1 MKRTI
6 IIAAAIIYCTF
17 ASAQKAETI
26 ESFISTSHEP
36 EWYARQI
43 EAWQKKVDANPKD
56 EWAWRNLFRA
66 TNYHEMFTTGYGDED
81 KSPSAA
87 IIQKMEKAIPDS
99 YALNLCKGRYCLRS
113 DSAAMRGDNIYRAIE
128 LMPKEVCAEDV
139 NYLACRL
146 WSIDPENPKV
156 GELFRQA
163 YHMKYYP
170 TRIMHYNMNML
181 RSMQPEALYFANGDV
196 LLGPMKMMQDALEE
210 RTDVTVVPISY
221 LHSPNYLQALFRKL
235 GIKPKSFDVQDYGNQ
250 YGEDWFK
257 HFEADIIM
265 YLIKESKRPTY
276 FSTDILS
283 QTCLDKDSIYNEGLL
298 LKYSPR
304 KYDNFAVAMHNVREV
319 YHLEYL
325 AEPDL
330 VYDSWVTSQQLDLN
344 HVTLLSHLVSK
355 FRKKGEAEQ
364 ADRLHDI
371 LGKCIERCQL
381 FDHPDAKAAIIEKF
395 KKDTEEKE

>member
-36 EWYARQI
+36 EWYALQI
-43 EAWQKKVDANPKD
+43 EAWQKKVDADSKD

-66 TNYHEMFTTGYGDED
+66 TNYHEIFTTGYGDED

-87 IIQKMEKAIPDS
+87 IIQKMEKTIPDS

-113 DSAAMRGDNIYRAIE
+113 DSAAIRGDNIYRAIE
-128 LMPKEVCAEDV
+128 LMPEEVCAEDV

-163 YHMKYYP
+163 YIMKYYP

-196 LLGPMKMMQDALEE
+196 LLGPMKMMQEALEE
-210 RTDVTVVPISY
+210 RTDVTVIPISY

-235 GIKPKSFDVQDYGNQ
+235 DIKPKSFDVQDYGNQ

-304 KYDNFAVAMHNVREV
+304 KYDNFAVAMHNAREV

-371 LGKCIERCQL
+371 LRLTVERSRIFADEQTK
-381 FDHPDAKAAIIEKF
+381 KAYMEDF
-395 KKDTEEKE
+395 EKEVKQ

>member
-6 IIAAAIIYCTF
+6 IIAAAVVHCAF

-43 EAWQKKVDANPKD
+43 EAWQKKVDADSEN

-81 KSPSAA
+81 QSPSAD

-128 LMPKEVCAEDV
+128 LMPEEVCAEDV

-146 WSIDPENPKV
+146 WSIDPENQKV

-163 YHMKYYP
+163 YRMKYYP

-196 LLGPMKMMQDALEE
+196 LLGPMKMMQAALDE
-210 RTDVTVVPISY
+210 RTDVTVIPLSY
-221 LHSPNYLQALFRKL
+221 LHSPNYLQALFRRL
-235 GIKPKSFDVQDYGNQ
+235 DIKPKTFNVEDYGQ

-283 QTCLDKDSIYNEGLL
+283 QTILDKDSIYNEGLL

-355 FRKKGEAEQ
+355 FRKKGEIEQ

-371 LGKCIERCQL
+371 LRLTVERSRIFADEQTK
-381 FDHPDAKAAIIEKF
+381 KAYMEDF
-395 KKDTEEKE
+395 EKEVKQ

>member
-6 IIAAAIIYCTF
+6 IIAAALACCAF
-17 ASAQKAETI
+17 SSAQRAETI
-26 ESFISTSHEP
+26 ESFISTDHEP

-43 EAWQKKVDANPKD
+43 EAWQQEVNADPKD

-66 TNYHEMFTTGYGDED
+66 TNYHEMFTTGYGDEET
-81 KSPSAA
+81 SPSAD
-87 IIQKMEKAIPDS
+87 IIRRMEKAIPDS

-128 LMPKEVCAEDV
+128 LMPEEVCAEDV

-146 WSIDPENPKV
+146 WSIDPENTKV
-156 GELFRQA
+156 GELFRKA
-163 YHMKYYP
+163 YRMKYYP
-170 TRIMHYNMNML
+170 ARIMHYNLNML
-181 RSMQPEALYFANGDV
+181 RSMEPGALYFANGDV
-196 LLGPMKMMQDALEE
+196 LLGPMKMMQAALDE
-210 RTDVTVVPISY
+210 RTDVTVIPLSY
-221 LHSPNYLQALFRKL
+221 LHSPNYLQALFRRL
-235 GIKPKSFDVQDYGNQ
+235 DIKPKTFNVEDYGQ
-250 YGEDWFK
+250 YGEDWAK
-257 HFEADIIM
+257 HFEADIIL

-276 FSTDILS
+276 FSTDILTH
-283 QTCLDKDSIYNEGLL
+283 TCLDKDSIYNEGLL

-355 FRKKGEAEQ
+355 FRKKGEVEQ

-371 LGKCIERCQL
+371 LRLTVERSRIFADEQTK
-381 FDHPDAKAAIIEKF
+381 KAYMEDF
-395 KKDTEEKE
+395 EKEVKQ

>member
-6 IIAAAIIYCTF
+6 IIAAAFVYCAF

-26 ESFISTSHEP
+26 ESFISTKHQP

-43 EAWQKKVDANPKD
+43 EAWQKKVDAYPKD

-66 TNYHEMFTTGYGDED
+66 TNYHEMFTTGIGDEEN
-81 KSPSAA
+81 SLSAD
-87 IIQKMEKAIPDS
+87 IIQKMEQIIPDS
-99 YALNLCKGRYCLRS
+99 YALNLCKGRYCLSS
-113 DSAAMRGDNIYRAIE
+113 DSAARRGDNIYRAIE
-128 LMPKEVCAEDV
+128 LMPEDVCAEDV

-146 WSIDPENPKV
+146 WNIDPENPKV

-163 YHMKYYP
+163 YSMKYYP
-170 TRIMHYNMNML
+170 SRIMHYNMNML

-210 RTDVTVVPISY
+210 RTDVIVIPISY
-221 LHSPNYLQALFRKL
+221 LHSPNYLQALYRRL
-235 GIKPKSFDVQDYGNQ
+235 GIKPKKFDVQDYGNRHS
-250 YGEDWFK
+250 EEWFK
-257 HFEADIIM
+257 YYEADIIM
-265 YLIKESKRPTY
+265 YLIKESRRPTY

-298 LKYSPR
+298 LKYSPK
-304 KYDNFAVAMHNVREV
+304 KYDNFGVAMHNVKEV

-325 AEPDL
+325 TEPDL
-330 VYDSWVTSQQLDLN
+330 VYDEWITSQQLDLN
-344 HVTLLSHLVSK
+344 HVTLLSHLVSR
-355 FRKKGEAEQ
+355 FRKKGEAKQ
-364 ADRLHDI
+364 ADHLYDI

-381 FDHPDAKAAIIEKF
+381 FEHPDAKAAIIEKF

>member
-26 ESFISTSHEP
+26 ESFISTDHEP

-43 EAWQKKVDANPKD
+43 EAWQQKVDADPKD

-66 TNYHEMFTTGYGDED
+66 TNYHEMFTTGYGDEET
-81 KSPSAA
+81 SPSAD
-87 IIQKMEKAIPDS
+87 IIRRMEKAIPDS

-128 LMPKEVCAEDV
+128 LMPEEVCAEDV

-146 WSIDPENPKV
+146 WSIDPENTKV
-156 GELFRQA
+156 GELFRKA
-163 YHMKYYP
+163 YRMKYYP
-170 TRIMHYNMNML
+170 ARIMHYNLNML
-181 RSMQPEALYFANGDV
+181 RSMEPGALYFANGDV
-196 LLGPMKMMQDALEE
+196 LLGPMKMMQAALDE
-210 RTDVTVVPISY
+210 RTDVTVIPLSY
-221 LHSPNYLQALFRKL
+221 LHSPNYLQALFRRL
-235 GIKPKSFDVQDYGNQ
+235 DIKPKTFNVEDYGQ
-250 YGEDWFK
+250 YGEDWEK
-257 HFEADIIM
+257 HFEADIIL

-283 QTCLDKDSIYNEGLL
+283 HTCLDKDSIYNEGLL

-304 KYDNFAVAMHNVREV
+304 QYDNFSVAMKNVREV

-344 HVTLLSHLVSK
+344 HPTLLSHMVGK
-355 FRKKGEAEQ
+355 FRRNGETEL
-364 ADRLHDI
+364 ADRLHGI
-371 LGKCIERCQL
+371 LRTVVERSRI
-381 FDHPDAKAAIIEKF
+381 FADEES
-395 KKDTEEKE
+395 KKLYMEDFEKEVGKKE

>member
-26 ESFISTSHEP
+26 ESIISTSHEP
-36 EWYARQI
+36 ESEWYARQI
-43 EAWQKKVDANPKD
+43 EAWQKKVDADPKD

-128 LMPKEVCAEDV
+128 LMPEEVCAEDV
-139 NYLACRL
+139 NFLACRL
-146 WSIDPENPKV
+146 WSIDPENQKV

-181 RSMQPEALYFANGDV
+181 RSMQPKALYFANGDV

-210 RTDVTVVPISY
+210 RTDVTVIPISY

-235 GIKPKSFDVQDYGNQ
+235 DIKPKSFDVQDYGNQ
-250 YGEDWFK
+250 FGEDWYK

-355 FRKKGEAEQ
+355 FRKKGEIEQ

-371 LGKCIERCQL
+371 LRLTVERSRIFADEQTK
-381 FDHPDAKAAIIEKF
+381 KAYMEDF
-395 KKDTEEKE
+395 EKEVKQ

>member
-1 MKRTI
+1 
-6 IIAAAIIYCTF
+6 
-17 ASAQKAETI
+17 
-26 ESFISTSHEP
+26 
-36 EWYARQI
+36 
-43 EAWQKKVDANPKD
+43 
-56 EWAWRNLFRA
+56 
-66 TNYHEMFTTGYGDED
+66 
-81 KSPSAA
+81 
-87 IIQKMEKAIPDS
+87 
-99 YALNLCKGRYCLRS
+99 
-113 DSAAMRGDNIYRAIE
+113 
-128 LMPKEVCAEDV
+128 
-139 NYLACRL
+139 
-146 WSIDPENPKV
+146 
-156 GELFRQA
+156 
-163 YHMKYYP
+163 
-170 TRIMHYNMNML
+170 ML

-196 LLGPMKMMQDALEE
+196 LLGPMKMMQNALEE
-210 RTDVTVVPISY
+210 RTDITIVPISY
-221 LHSPNYLQALFRKL
+221 LHSPNYLQVLFRKL

-250 YGEDWFK
+250 FGEDWYK

-355 FRKKGEAEQ
+355 FRKKGEIEQ

-371 LGKCIERCQL
+371 LRLTVVRSRIFADEQTK
-381 FDHPDAKAAIIEKF
+381 KAYMEDF
-395 KKDTEEKE
+395 EKEVKQ

>member
-43 EAWQKKVDANPKD
+43 EAWQKKVDADPKD

-81 KSPSAA
+81 KSPSAD
-87 IIQKMEKAIPDS
+87 IIKKMEKAIPDS

-128 LMPKEVCAEDV
+128 LMPEEVCAEDV

-146 WSIDPENPKV
+146 WSIDPENQKV

-163 YHMKYYP
+163 YRMKYYP

-196 LLGPMKMMQDALEE
+196 LLGPMKMMQEALEE

-221 LHSPNYLQALFRKL
+221 LHSPNYLQVLFRKL

-250 YGEDWFK
+250 FGEDWYK

-355 FRKKGEAEQ
+355 FRKKGEIEQ

-371 LGKCIERCQL
+371 LRLTVERSRIFADEQTK
-381 FDHPDAKAAIIEKF
+381 KAYMEDF
-395 KKDTEEKE
+395 EKEVKQ

>member
-6 IIAAAIIYCTF
+6 IIAATIIYCTF
-17 ASAQKAETI
+17 ASAQKTETI
-26 ESFISTSHEP
+26 ESFISTSYQP
-36 EWYARQI
+36 EWYAPQI
-43 EAWQKKVDANPKD
+43 EAWQKKVDADPKD

-128 LMPKEVCAEDV
+128 LMPEEVCAEDV

-163 YHMKYYP
+163 YRMKYYP

-181 RSMQPEALYFANGDV
+181 RSMQPEALYFANGDI
-196 LLGPMKMMQDALEE
+196 LLGPMKMMQEALEE
-210 RTDVTVVPISY
+210 RTDVTVIPISY

-250 YGEDWFK
+250 YGDDWYK

-283 QTCLDKDSIYNEGLL
+283 QTILDKDSIYNEGLL

-304 KYDNFAVAMHNVREV
+304 QYNNFDVAMHNVREV

-355 FRKKGEAEQ
+355 FRKKGETEQ

-371 LGKCIERCQL
+371 LRLTVERSRIFADEQTK
-381 FDHPDAKAAIIEKF
+381 KAYMEDF
-395 KKDTEEKE
+395 EKEVKQ

>member
-43 EAWQKKVDANPKD
+43 EAWQKKVDADPEN

-81 KSPSAA
+81 KSPSAD

-128 LMPKEVCAEDV
+128 LMPEEVCAEDV
-139 NYLACRL
+139 DYLACRL

-163 YHMKYYP
+163 YRMRYYP
-170 TRIMHYNMNML
+170 TRIMHYNLNML

-210 RTDVTVVPISY
+210 RTDITVIPISY
-221 LHSPNYLQALFRKL
+221 LHSPNYLQVLFRKL
-235 GIKPKSFDVQDYGNQ
+235 GIKPKSFDVQDYGNK
-250 YGEDWFK
+250 YGDDWFK

-355 FRKKGEAEQ
+355 FRKKGEVEQ

-371 LGKCIERCQL
+371 LRLTVERSRIFADEQTK
-381 FDHPDAKAAIIEKF
+381 KAYMEDF
-395 KKDTEEKE
+395 EKEVKQ

>member
-26 ESFISTSHEP
+26 ESIISASHEP
-36 EWYARQI
+36 EWYALQI
-43 EAWQKKVDANPKD
+43 EAWQKKVDADPKD

-66 TNYHEMFTTGYGDED
+66 TNYHEMFTTGFGDEEN
-81 KSPSAA
+81 SPSAD
-87 IIQKMEKAIPDS
+87 IIHKMEQAIPDS

-113 DSAAMRGDNIYRAIE
+113 DSAAMRGDNIYRAIA
-128 LMPKEVCAEDV
+128 LMPEEVCAEDV
-139 NYLACRL
+139 NYLACQL

-210 RTDVTVVPISY
+210 RTDVNVIPISY

-235 GIKPKSFDVQDYGNQ
+235 DIKPKSFDVQDYGNQ
-250 YGEDWFK
+250 YGEDWYK

-283 QTCLDKDSIYNEGLL
+283 QTCLDKDSIYNEGLV
-298 LKYSPR
+298 LKYSP
-304 KYDNFAVAMHNVREV
+304 KPYDNFSVAMHNVKEV
-319 YHLEYL
+319 YNLEYL

-330 VYDSWVTSQQLDLN
+330 VYDDWETSGMTDMN
-344 HVTLLSHLVSK
+344 HVTLLANLISK
-355 FRKKGEAEQ
+355 FRKKGEIAQAEH
-364 ADRLHDI
+364 LHNI
-371 LGKCIERCQL
+371 LNKCLYRCGKQ
-381 FDHPDAKAAIIEKF
+381 FPAKAQEYFDNLLKEQI
-395 KKDTEEKE
+395 EEK

>member
-81 KSPSAA
+81 KSPSAD

-128 LMPKEVCAEDV
+128 LMPEEVCAEDV

-163 YHMKYYP
+163 YRMKYYP

-221 LHSPNYLQALFRKL
+221 LHSPNYLQALCRKL

-250 YGEDWFK
+250 FGEDWFK

-276 FSTDILS
+276 FSTDILTH
-283 QTCLDKDSIYNEGLL
+283 TCLDKDSIYNEGLL

-371 LGKCIERCQL
+371 LRLTVERSRIFADEQTK
-381 FDHPDAKAAIIEKF
+381 KAYMEDF
-395 KKDTEEKE
+395 EKEVKQ

>member
-43 EAWQKKVDANPKD
+43 EAWQQEVNADPKD

-66 TNYHEMFTTGYGDED
+66 TNYHEMFTTGYGDEET
-81 KSPSAA
+81 SPSAD
-87 IIQKMEKAIPDS
+87 IIRRMEKAIPDS

-128 LMPKEVCAEDV
+128 LMPEEVCAEDV

-163 YHMKYYP
+163 YRMKYYP
-170 TRIMHYNMNML
+170 ARIMHYNLNML
-181 RSMQPEALYFANGDV
+181 RSMEPGALYFANGDV
-196 LLGPMKMMQDALEE
+196 LLGPMKMMQEALDE
-210 RTDVTVVPISY
+210 RTDVTVIPLSY
-221 LHSPNYLQALFRKL
+221 LHSPNYLQALYRRL
-235 GIKPKSFDVQDYGNQ
+235 GIKPGIFSAQDYGQ
-250 YGEDWFK
+250 YGADWAK

-265 YLIKESKRPTY
+265 YLMKECKRPTY
-276 FSTDILS
+276 FSTDILTH
-283 QTCLDKDSIYNEGLL
+283 TCLDKDSIYNEGLL

-304 KYDNFAVAMHNVREV
+304 QYDNFSVAMKNVREV

-330 VYDSWVTSQQLDLN
+330 VYDSWITSHQLDLN
-344 HVTLLSHLVSK
+344 HPTLLSHLVEK
-355 FRKKGEAEQ
+355 FRRNGETEL
-364 ADRLHDI
+364 ADRLHGI
-371 LGKCIERCQL
+371 LRTVVERSRI
-381 FDHPDAKAAIIEKF
+381 FADEES
-395 KKDTEEKE
+395 KKLYLEDFEKEVGKKE

>member
-36 EWYARQI
+36 EWYAQQI

-81 KSPSAA
+81 KSPSAD
-87 IIQKMEKAIPDS
+87 IIKKMEKAIPDS

-128 LMPKEVCAEDV
+128 LMPEEVCAEDV

-163 YHMKYYP
+163 YRMKYYP

-210 RTDVTVVPISY
+210 RTDVTVIPISY
-221 LHSPNYLQALFRKL
+221 LHSPNYLQVLFRKL

-250 YGEDWFK
+250 FGEDWFK

-355 FRKKGEAEQ
+355 FRKKGEVEQ

-371 LGKCIERCQL
+371 LRLTVERSRIFADEQTK
-381 FDHPDAKAAIIEKF
+381 KAYMEDF
-395 KKDTEEKE
+395 EKEVKQ

>member
-1 MKRTI
+1 
-6 IIAAAIIYCTF
+6 
-17 ASAQKAETI
+17 
-26 ESFISTSHEP
+26 
-36 EWYARQI
+36 
-43 EAWQKKVDANPKD
+43 
-56 EWAWRNLFRA
+56 
-66 TNYHEMFTTGYGDED
+66 
-81 KSPSAA
+81 
-87 IIQKMEKAIPDS
+87 MEKAIPDS

-128 LMPKEVCAEDV
+128 LMPEEVCAEDV

-146 WSIDPENPKV
+146 WSIDPENQKV

-163 YHMKYYP
+163 YRMKYYP

-181 RSMQPEALYFANGDV
+181 RSMEPGALYFANGDV
-196 LLGPMKMMQDALEE
+196 LLGPMKMMQAALDE
-210 RTDVTVVPISY
+210 RTDVTVIPLSY
-221 LHSPNYLQALFRKL
+221 LHSPNYLQALFRRL
-235 GIKPKSFDVQDYGNQ
+235 DIKPKTFNVEDYGQ
-250 YGEDWFK
+250 YGEDWAK

-265 YLIKESKRPTY
+265 YLMKECKRPTY
-276 FSTDILS
+276 FSTDILTH
-283 QTCLDKDSIYNEGLL
+283 TCLDKDSIYNEGLL

-304 KYDNFAVAMHNVREV
+304 QYDNFSVAMKNVREV

-330 VYDSWVTSQQLDLN
+330 VYDSWEASQRLDLN

-371 LGKCIERCQL
+371 LRLTVERSRIFADEQTK
-381 FDHPDAKAAIIEKF
+381 KAYMEDF
-395 KKDTEEKE
+395 EKEVKQ

>member
-26 ESFISTSHEP
+26 ESIICTSHEP
-36 EWYARQI
+36 EWYAQQI

-81 KSPSAA
+81 KSPSAD
-87 IIQKMEKAIPDS
+87 IIKKMGKAIPDS

-128 LMPKEVCAEDV
+128 LMPEEVCAEDV
-139 NYLACRL
+139 NYLACQL

-163 YHMKYYP
+163 YRMKYYP

-196 LLGPMKMMQDALEE
+196 DA
-210 RTDVTVVPISY
+210 RR
-221 LHSPNYLQALFRKL
+221 FGRKD
-235 GIKPKSFDVQDYGNQ
+235 GR
-250 YGEDWFK
+250 
-257 HFEADIIM
+257 H
-265 YLIKESKRPTY
+265 R
-276 FSTDILS
+276 
-283 QTCLDKDSIYNEGLL
+283 
-298 LKYSPR
+298 R
-304 KYDNFAVAMHNVREV
+304 
-319 YHLEYL
+319 
-325 AEPDL
+325 
-330 VYDSWVTSQQLDLN
+330 
-344 HVTLLSHLVSK
+344 SHLLPSLPQLLA
-355 FRKKGEAEQ
+355 GALPQ
-364 ADRLHDI
+364 A
-371 LGKCIERCQL
+371 
-381 FDHPDAKAAIIEKF
+381 
-395 KKDTEEKE
+395 

>member
-6 IIAAAIIYCTF
+6 IIATTIIYCTF

-26 ESFISTSHEP
+26 ESFISTEHKP

-43 EAWQKKVDANPKD
+43 EAWQKKVDADPKD

-66 TNYHEMFTTGYGDED
+66 TNYHEMFTTGFGDEEN
-81 KSPSAA
+81 SPSAD
-87 IIQKMEKAIPDS
+87 IIHKMEQTIPDS
-99 YALNLCKGRYCLRS
+99 YALNLSKGRYCLRS

-128 LMPKEVCAEDV
+128 LMPEEVCAEDV

-146 WSIDPENPKV
+146 WSIDPENQKV

-163 YHMKYYP
+163 YRMKYYP

-210 RTDVTVVPISY
+210 RTDVTVIPISY

-250 YGEDWFK
+250 YGEDWYK

-298 LKYSPR
+298 LKYNPR

-355 FRKKGEAEQ
+355 FRKKGEVEQ

-371 LGKCIERCQL
+371 LRLTVERSRIFADEQTK
-381 FDHPDAKAAIIEKF
+381 KAYMEDF
-395 KKDTEEKE
+395 EKEVKQ

>member
-6 IIAAAIIYCTF
+6 IIAAAFVYCAF

-26 ESFISTSHEP
+26 ESFIGTSHEP
-36 EWYARQI
+36 KWYALQI
-43 EAWQKKVDANPKD
+43 EAWQKKVDADPKD

-128 LMPKEVCAEDV
+128 LMPEEVCAEDV

-146 WSIDPENPKV
+146 WSIDPENQKV

-163 YHMKYYP
+163 YRMKYYP

-196 LLGPMKMMQDALEE
+196 LLGPMKMMQEALEE

-221 LHSPNYLQALFRKL
+221 FHSPNYLQALFRKL
-235 GIKPKSFDVQDYGNQ
+235 DIKPKTFDVQNYGNQ
-250 YGEDWFK
+250 YGEDWYK

-304 KYDNFAVAMHNVREV
+304 QYNNFDVAMHNVREV

-330 VYDSWVTSQQLDLN
+330 VYDEWITSQQLDLN

-355 FRKKGEAEQ
+355 FRKKGETER
-364 ADRLHDI
+364 ADRLYGMLRLTAERSRIFADEDT
-371 LGKCIERCQL
+371 KKAYIED
-381 FDHPDAKAAIIEKF
+381 F
-395 KKDTEEKE
+395 EKEVKQKE

>member
-36 EWYARQI
+36 EWYAQQI

-81 KSPSAA
+81 KSPSAD
-87 IIQKMEKAIPDS
+87 IIQKMEKTIPDS

-128 LMPKEVCAEDV
+128 LMPEEVCAEDV
-139 NYLACRL
+139 NFLACRL
-146 WSIDPENPKV
+146 WSIDPENQKV

-196 LLGPMKMMQDALEE
+196 LLGPMKMMQEALEE

-221 LHSPNYLQALFRKL
+221 LHSPNYLQVLFRKL

-250 YGEDWFK
+250 YGEDWYK

-304 KYDNFAVAMHNVREV
+304 QYNNFDVAMQNVREV

-355 FRKKGEAEQ
+355 FRKKGEIEQ

-371 LGKCIERCQL
+371 LRLTVERSRIFADEQTK
-381 FDHPDAKAAIIEKF
+381 KAYMEDF
-395 KKDTEEKE
+395 EKEVKQ